1 MDDVF
6 ASLTPSQCE
15 AVRHVDGP
23 LLMLAGPGSG
33 KTRVVTHRIA
43 HMLQQGVPARQ
54 ILALTFTNKAADE
67 MRMRVERMMP
77 RQPVWIGTFHRFC
90 SRLLRRYASLVGLQ
104 ENFSIYDT
112 QDSRRALKQTI
123 QDIQLE
129 LQRTTPDQIAHEISR
144 AKNEGLTPDTYEP
157 RRDSFLG
164 PIVAKAFP
172 AYQSRLLASN
182 AVDFDD
188 LLVHV
193 SVLLRDNP
201 ELRSQ
206 LDERFRYIMVDE
218 YQDTNSVQ
226 YAIARLLSIDHPNLA
241 VTGDPDQSIYG
252 WRGASINNILNF
264 DRDYRGAK
272 VVRLEQNWRSTPNI
286 LRVADELIRRNV
298 RRKEKTLWTDRPEG
312 RPVRLLT
319 YPSGRD
325 ESDDIVRRISQA
337 VASGQRRYRDFAIFY
352 RINALS
358 RALENSLRA
367 AGVPFQIVGGLE
379 FYQRKEVKDVLAYL
393 QLLNNPRDDVAF
405 ARVVNTPT
413 RGIGAKTIQR
423 LAEHGRRYQLSM
435 LEAAREAGLI
445 ESLSKRA
452 AVMVAKFVSIV
463 DRMSVGLASS
473 TVEETMARVLD
484 ESGYRHSLEMS
495 DSEEDYDRLANV
507 EELITA
513 AREFD
518 LQHAEDGGLDA
529 FLEQVALVNETD
541 NLAGEVDQ
549 VTLMTLHA
557 AKGLEFPVVFI
568 VALEQG
574 LLPHEYSSND
584 PDQLEEERRL
594 LFVGI
599 TRAEE
604 ELSLSTANYRS
615 FRGEWRAAV
624 PSEFLMELPRAEME
638 LSESS
643 FSDYGGGWAG
653 DEGFEEQAWDD
664 DFRDEEPADEY

>member
-1 MDDVF
+1 
-6 ASLTPSQCE
+6 
-15 AVRHVDGP
+15 
-23 LLMLAGPGSG
+23 
-33 KTRVVTHRIA
+33 
-43 HMLQQGVPARQ
+43 
-54 ILALTFTNKAADE
+54 
-67 MRMRVERMMP
+67 
-77 RQPVWIGTFHRFC
+77 
-90 SRLLRRYASLVGLQ
+90 
-104 ENFSIYDT
+104 
-112 QDSRRALKQTI
+112 
-123 QDIQLE
+123 
-129 LQRTTPDQIAHEISR
+129 
-144 AKNEGLTPDTYEP
+144 
-157 RRDSFLG
+157 
-164 PIVAKAFP
+164 
-172 AYQSRLLASN
+172 
-182 AVDFDD
+182 
-188 LLVHV
+188 
-193 SVLLRDNP
+193 
-201 ELRSQ
+201 
-206 LDERFRYIMVDE
+206 
-218 YQDTNSVQ
+218 
-226 YAIARLLSIDHPNLA
+226 
-241 VTGDPDQSIYG
+241 
-252 WRGASINNILNF
+252 
-264 DRDYRGAK
+264 
-272 VVRLEQNWRSTPNI
+272 
-286 LRVADELIRRNV
+286 
-298 RRKEKTLWTDRPEG
+298 
-312 RPVRLLT
+312 
-319 YPSGRD
+319 
-325 ESDDIVRRISQA
+325 
-337 VASGQRRYRDFAIFY
+337 
-352 RINALS
+352 
-358 RALENSLRA
+358 
-367 AGVPFQIVGGLE
+367 VPFQIVGGLE

-473 TVEETMARVLD
+473 TVEETMTRVLD

-643 FSDYGGGWAG
+643 FSDYGGGW
-653 DEGFEEQAWDD
+653 DSDDRFEEQAWDD
-664 DFRDEEPADEY
+664 DFRDEEPADEYVHQEAETATVASVLRTASEMLEQPRAGAHYPPHVFRKGMIVEHPDYGSGTIIALAGSGKKRMATVEFFGTGEEHTFRLAFSPLSPTDTEM